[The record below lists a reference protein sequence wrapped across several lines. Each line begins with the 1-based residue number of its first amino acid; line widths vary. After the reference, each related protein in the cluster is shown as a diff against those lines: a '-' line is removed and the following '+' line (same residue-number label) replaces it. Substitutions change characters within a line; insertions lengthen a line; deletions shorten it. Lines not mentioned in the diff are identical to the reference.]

1 MNSSHPNYTAKQ
13 LTGSTPVS
21 PPIRHSRACGNPS
34 LAGRMGPRL
43 RGDDRNRTTEMP
55 QSVAT
60 KKPTGWGA
68 GGQVVLFMVEVA
80 RVELASKYVK
90 YSATTGLVSCCTLR
104 SAGSRRPALHDF
116 PFGTLWQGTG
126 TTLAFETPIDAPL
139 TDPGMDDPE
148 RR

>member
-1 MNSSHPNYTAKQ
+1 MLSGRQTLSFLLNTAVIVAIKILDTFSCKMLHQYYFIHPLIDERQRLNRN
-13 LTGSTPVS
+13 TPVS
-21 PPIRHSRACGNPS
+21 IETGVFYAY
-34 LAGRMGPRL
+34 
-43 RGDDRNRTTEMP
+43 
-55 QSVAT
+55 T
-60 KKPTGWGA
+60 KWTF
-68 GGQVVLFMVEVA
+68 LVEVA
-80 RVELASKYVK
+80 RVELASKYVN
-90 YSATTGLVSCCTLR
+90 YSATTGLVGCCTLR